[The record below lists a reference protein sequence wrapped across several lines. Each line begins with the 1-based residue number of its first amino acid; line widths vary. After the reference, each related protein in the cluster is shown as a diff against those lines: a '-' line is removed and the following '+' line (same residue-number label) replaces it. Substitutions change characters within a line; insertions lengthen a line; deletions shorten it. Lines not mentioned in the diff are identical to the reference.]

1 MKRRLICRV
10 KGHNIETMRCPVYKT
25 SPINPVHLIIS
36 SKKTMETQDTVI
48 QNTDKDLQEL
58 DRMATATDTQS
69 HQN

>member
-1 MKRRLICRV
+1 
-10 KGHNIETMRCPVYKT
+10 
-25 SPINPVHLIIS
+25 
-36 SKKTMETQDTVI
+36 METQDTVI